1 MTAWRELSF
10 PFGLSKDAALVIEDD
25 RVNVILDPLRW
36 RMLEILGA
44 GKSVA
49 EISRALDVT
58 DARVLYHLQKLEQ
71 TGVVVLEEGSRPGD
85 RRCLPTAGAIRVL
98 EHLEPDDRQDDAMPV
113 DDLQEDPLR
122 EDAIPSDVAFQ
133 FNQAFREAA
142 EGVYGPNYQASV
154 NHNRARLSE
163 EQAAEFSRRLLA
175 LIEAY
180 FPPGKGDRRGSKYGF
195 YGVLTPI
202 DLHPIEDAENSDDA
216 GDRED
221 AEDTAGA
228 EGIDNV
234 EGIDNEE

>member
-1 MTAWRELSF
+1 MNAWRELHF
-10 PFGLSKDAALVIEDD
+10 PFGISKDAALVIEDE
-25 RVNVILDPLRW
+25 RASVILDPLRW

-58 DARVLYHLQKLEQ
+58 DARVLYHLQKLAR
-71 TGVVVLEEGSRPGD
+71 TGVVVLEAGARPGD
-85 RRCLPTAGAIRVL
+85 RRCLPAAGLIRVR
-98 EHLEPDDRQDDAMPV
+98 EHLDSDDRQEEAMPS
-113 DDLQEDPLR
+113 DL
-122 EDAIPSDVAFQ
+122 AFQ

-142 EGVYGPNYQASV
+142 EGMYGPGYQMSV

-180 FPPGKGDRRGSKYGF
+180 FPPGKGDRQGTKYGF

-202 DLHPIEDAENSDDA
+202 DLHPIED
-216 GDRED
+216 
-221 AEDTAGA
+221 T
-228 EGIDNV
+228 
-234 EGIDNEE
+234 EE

>member
-1 MTAWRELSF
+1 MNAWRELHF
-10 PFGLSKDAALVIEDD
+10 PFGISKDAALVIEDD
-25 RVNVILDPLRW
+25 RASVILDPLRW

-58 DARVLYHLQKLEQ
+58 DARVLYHLQKLAR
-71 TGVVVLEEGSRPGD
+71 TGVVVLEAGARPGD
-85 RRCLPTAGAIRVL
+85 RRCLPAAGLIRVR
-98 EHLEPDDRQDDAMPV
+98 EHLDSDDRQEEAMPS
-113 DDLQEDPLR
+113 DL
-122 EDAIPSDVAFQ
+122 AFQ

-142 EGVYGPNYQASV
+142 EGMYGPGYQMSV

-180 FPPGKGDRRGSKYGF
+180 FPPGKGDRRGTKYGF

-202 DLHPIEDAENSDDA
+202 DLHPIED
-216 GDRED
+216 
-221 AEDTAGA
+221 T
-228 EGIDNV
+228 
-234 EGIDNEE
+234 EE

>member
-25 RVNVILDPLRW
+25 RANVILDPLRW

-85 RRCLPTAGAIRVL
+85 RRCLPAAGAIRVR
-98 EHLEPDDRQDDAMPV
+98 EHLELDEQQEVNM
-113 DDLQEDPLR
+113 QEDPLQ
-122 EDAIPSDVAFQ
+122 EEAIPSDVAFQ

-142 EGVYGPNYQASV
+142 EGMYGPDYQASV

-180 FPPGKGDRRGSKYGF
+180 FPPGKGDRRGTKYGF
-195 YGVLTPI
+195 YGVFTPI

-221 AEDTAGA
+221 AEGTAGA
-228 EGIDNV
+228 ERIEDA
-234 EGIDNEE
+234 EGIEDMGGSTT

>member
-25 RVNVILDPLRW
+25 RANVILDPLRW

-71 TGVVVLEEGSRPGD
+71 TGVVVLEEGARPGD
-85 RRCLPTAGAIRVL
+85 RRCLPAAGAIRVR
-98 EHLEPDDRQDDAMPV
+98 EHLDSDDQQEDAM
-113 DDLQEDPLR
+113 QEDPLQ

-142 EGVYGPNYQASV
+142 EGMYGPRYQMSV

-180 FPPGKGDRRGSKYGF
+180 FPPGKGDRRGTKYGF

-202 DLHPIEDAENSDDA
+202 DLHPIEDAEDIDNSEEIDDT
-216 GDRED
+216 
-221 AEDTAGA
+221 EDTAGT
-228 EGIDNV
+228 
-234 EGIDNEE
+234 

>member
-1 MTAWRELSF
+1 MTAWRELNF
-10 PFGLSKDAALVIEDD
+10 PNGLSKDAALVIEDGRAD
-25 RVNVILDPLRW
+25 VILDPLRW

-71 TGVVVLEEGSRPGD
+71 TGVVVLEESARPGD
-85 RRCLPTAGAIRVL
+85 RRCLPAAGAIRVR
-98 EHLEPDDRQDDAMPV
+98 EHLESDDQ
-113 DDLQEDPLR
+113 QEKVIQEETIQ

-180 FPPGKGDRRGSKYGF
+180 FPPGMGDRRGTKYGF

-202 DLHPIEDAENSDDA
+202 DLHPIEDAEEIDDT
-216 GDRED
+216 
-221 AEDTAGA
+221 EDTAGT
-228 EGIDNV
+228 
-234 EGIDNEE
+234 

>member
-1 MTAWRELSF
+1 MTAWRELNF

-25 RVNVILDPLRW
+25 RANVILDPLRW

-44 GKSVA
+44 GNSVA

-71 TGVVVLEEGSRPGD
+71 TGVVILEAGARPGD
-85 RRCLPTAGAIRVL
+85 RRCLPAAGVIRVR
-98 EHLEPDDRQDDAMPV
+98 EHLESDDQQDDAI
-113 DDLQEDPLR
+113 QE
-122 EDAIPSDVAFQ
+122 EAIPSDVAFQ

-142 EGVYGPNYQASV
+142 EGMYGPRYQASV

-175 LIEAY
+175 LIEEY
-180 FPPGKGDRRGSKYGF
+180 FPPGKGDRRGTKYGF

-202 DLHPIEDAENSDDA
+202 DLHPIEDAEES
-216 GDRED
+216 ED
-221 AEDTAGA
+221 ADAA
-228 EGIDNV
+228 EGAT
-234 EGIDNEE
+234 

>member
-10 PFGLSKDAALVIEDD
+10 PVGLSKDAVLVIEDD
-25 RVNVILDPLRW
+25 RANVILDPLRW
-36 RMLEILGA
+36 RMIEIFGA

-49 EISRALDVT
+49 DISRALDVT

-71 TGVVVLEEGSRPGD
+71 TGVVVLEEGARPGD
-85 RRCLPTAGAIRVL
+85 RHCRPAAGAIRVR
-98 EHLEPDDRQDDAMPV
+98 EDLEPDDQ
-113 DDLQEDPLR
+113 QE
-122 EDAIPSDVAFQ
+122 EAIQEEAIPSDITFQ

-142 EGVYGPNYQASV
+142 EGMHGPFYHVSV

-180 FPPGKGDRRGSKYGF
+180 FPPRRGDRRGTKYGF

-202 DLHPIEDAENSDDA
+202 DLHPIADAKKI
-216 GDRED
+216 ED
-221 AEDTAGA
+221 AEDTGGA
-228 EGIDNV
+228 EGID
-234 EGIDNEE
+234 DMEE